1 MEALTTSAWEQGGIE
16 PLRPTLKSSVI
27 AVDPGHGGRDPGA
40 IGPNGLRECDV
51 VLDICHLMVPALREL
66 GWVVYMTRAHD
77 TFVGLSQRVQIAT
90 DYEADLL
97 VSVHANS
104 FRVPQAHGF
113 EVWTSPGDTAS
124 DPIATRIYKS
134 AKRTFPTITGRPD
147 LSDGDP
153 DKEARFTVLMGPQ
166 AAVLVETAFI
176 SNPRE
181 EAWLADPGFR
191 LRMAGA
197 IVTGVGSPPLW

>member
-1 MEALTTSAWEQGGIE
+1 MNAVV
-16 PLRPTLKSSVI
+16 PLEREETQPISSLDDLKVLV
-27 AVDPGHGGRDPGA
+27 VDPGHGGSDPGA
-40 IGPNGLRECDV
+40 VGRSGLRECDV
-51 VLDICHLMVPALREL
+51 VLDICLHLAPAMREL
-66 GWVVYMTRAHD
+66 GWVVYMTRAQD
-77 TFVGLSQRVQIAT
+77 SYVSLGDRCKLSNTYNANVFI
-90 DYEADLL
+90 
-97 VSVHANS
+97 SVHANS
-104 FRVPQAHGF
+104 FRSPQAHGW
-113 EVWTSPGDTAS
+113 EVFTSPGDTAA

-134 AKRTFPTITGRPD
+134 GKRTFPTITGRPD

-153 DKEARFTVLMGPQ
+153 DKEARFKVLTGTYA

-197 IVTGVGSPPLW
+197 IATGIGPSV